1 MAIFSGA
8 NAIIASVISSAIYLV
23 FVALLLRITHQTH
36 ILLIFIGSAV
46 VVFAAS
52 LAAVGRFVPFW
63 YFSSYFGA
71 AVVAI
76 IFIYGVVFKSLS
88 VKMLAA
94 IESAPLPGLT
104 LDELADAVTL
114 PAYAD
119 RAGLLVEKGFAT
131 LLDGH
136 YSTTKIGRRTA
147 ERARFW
153 RRRLYLESEG
163 LYSLDQSHTPPPKKS
178 DG

>member
-1 MAIFSGA
+1 VIGI
-8 NAIIASVISSAIYLV
+8 NAIMVSAISGAIYLAV
-23 FVALLLRITHQTH
+23 VVILLRITHQTH
-36 ILLIFIGSAV
+36 ILLIFTGSAI
-46 VVFAAS
+46 VVFAAGVAS
-52 LAAVGRFVPFW
+52 VGGFVPFW

-76 IFIYGVVFKSLS
+76 VFIYGVVLKSLS

-94 IESAPLPGLT
+94 IGSAPLPGLT
-104 LDELADAVTL
+104 LDELAAVITL

-119 RAGLLVEKGFAT
+119 RAALLVEKGFAT
-131 LLDGH
+131 VVDGH
-136 YSTTKIGRRTA
+136 YSTTKIGSQTA

-153 RRRLYLESEG
+153 RRKLYLESEG
-163 LYSLDQSHTPPPKKS
+163 LYGLDQSHMHSPKKS